1 MCTDVFSALPFRHV
15 TDLFE
20 AMVRVKKQQFKHK
33 FLDQFRVKYVDP
45 HRRTASD
52 LYQLYRLLCPAV
64 SVRADTTRQISWA
77 NHRALRGKMPV
88 ACCCS
93 VRSCRS
99 FADA

>member
-64 SVRADTTRQISWA
+64 SVSAAGVNPARQISWA
-77 NHRALRGKMPV
+77 NQRALRG
-88 ACCCS
+88 
-93 VRSCRS
+93 
-99 FADA
+99 